1 MEINRKQVVKE
12 FLRNL
17 YRISD
22 KEYQKRIWIEGAG
35 PECHDFDEAV
45 NDFFGDGEPILANY
59 QDYELTQSQYRILK
73 KFYDEF
79 RIFADDNDFPEEF
92 IDTPEWD
99 KIRAMAKDVLKA
111 FQYNIPD
118 EQLGLGDALFTIAQI
133 STNKHRRRRAWIFA
147 ERSAQDDIE
156 QSIQNFFIYFES
168 ISARRETLEIT
179 LGQYDL
185 LVKFHTKLKAFTTE
199 DDLDSET
206 TRWAEIQQLGRT
218 ILQAFNYHQKQSP

>member
-45 NDFFGDGEPILANY
+45 NDFFGDGEPILANH
-59 QDYELTQSQYRILK
+59 QDYGLSQSQFRVLK

-79 RIFADDNDFPEEF
+79 RIFANDNDFPEEF

-99 KIRAMAKDVLKA
+99 KIRAMAKEVLKA
-111 FQYNIPD
+111 FHHNVPD
-118 EQLGLGDALFTIAQI
+118 EQPGLGDVLYDIGQI
-133 STNKHRRRRAWIFA
+133 STNKHRHRGWVFA
-147 ERSAQDDIE
+147 ERSDQVDME
-156 QSIQNFFIYFES
+156 QVIQNFFNNFKS
-168 ISARRETLEIT
+168 ISARREVLEIT
-179 LGQYDL
+179 SEQYDM
-185 LVKFHTKLKAFTTE
+185 LVKFHAKLKAFTTE
-199 DDLDSET
+199 SDPDSET
-206 TRWAEIQQLGRT
+206 TRWTEIQQLGRT
-218 ILQAFNYHQKQSP
+218 ILQAFNHHQNQQP